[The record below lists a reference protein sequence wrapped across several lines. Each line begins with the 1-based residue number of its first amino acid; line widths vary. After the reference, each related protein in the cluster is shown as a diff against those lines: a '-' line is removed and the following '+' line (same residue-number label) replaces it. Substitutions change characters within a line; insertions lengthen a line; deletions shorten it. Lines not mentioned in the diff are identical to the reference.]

1 MTPLI
6 VTRRTAEA
14 VRRRSIGSQ
23 RKDADMSSVLPKDHH
38 DLSLAPVAV
47 SIDRNLQGLRDI
59 ETHAILVA
67 LEVVLDRPE
76 RTGRPQERADRILE
90 AVLRNV
96 DLHGWTAHVTSD
108 FSRIR
113 LTGGSVT
120 LDIGLSATL
129 LRFIEGEMQAEHNGS
144 RSLSSDC

>member
-1 MTPLI
+1 
-6 VTRRTAEA
+6 
-14 VRRRSIGSQ
+14 
-23 RKDADMSSVLPKDHH
+23 MSSVLPKDHH

-47 SIDRNLQGLRDI
+47 SIDRNLQGLRDL
-59 ETHAILVA
+59 EPHGILVG

-76 RTGRPQERADRILE
+76 WTGRPDERADRILD
-90 AVLRNV
+90 AALRNV

-129 LRFIEGEMQAEHNGS
+129 LRFIEGEMQADCIA
-144 RSLSSDC
+144 RQSLSGDE

>member
-1 MTPLI
+1 
-6 VTRRTAEA
+6 
-14 VRRRSIGSQ
+14 
-23 RKDADMSSVLPKDHH
+23 MSSVLPKDHH

-47 SIDRNLQGLRDI
+47 SIDRNLQGLRDL
-59 ETHAILVA
+59 EPHGILVG
-67 LEVVLDRPE
+67 LELVLDRPE
-76 RTGRPQERADRILE
+76 RTGRPDERADRILE

-120 LDIGLSATL
+120 LDVGLSATL
-129 LRFIEGEMQAEHNGS
+129 LRFIEGEMRADCTAP
-144 RSLSSDC
+144 RSLSGDD

>member
-1 MTPLI
+1 
-6 VTRRTAEA
+6 
-14 VRRRSIGSQ
+14 
-23 RKDADMSSVLPKDHH
+23 
-38 DLSLAPVAV
+38 VAV

-59 ETHAILVA
+59 EPHGILVA

-76 RTGRPQERADRILE
+76 RTGSPDERAERIVE

-96 DLHGWTAHVTSD
+96 DLHGWKAHVTSD

-120 LDIGLSATL
+120 LDIGLSATI
-129 LRFIEGEMQAEHNGS
+129 LRFIDGETQAEHATS
-144 RSLSSDC
+144 QPLSSVG